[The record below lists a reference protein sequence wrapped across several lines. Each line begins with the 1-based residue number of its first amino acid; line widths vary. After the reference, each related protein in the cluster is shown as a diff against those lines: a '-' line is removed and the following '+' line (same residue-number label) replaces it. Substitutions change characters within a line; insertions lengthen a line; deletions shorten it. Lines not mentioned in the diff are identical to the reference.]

1 VKGLETGRAGCVLLG
16 MVVQMIINAEAVLL
30 EKIMEIGINV
40 FKVK

>member
-1 VKGLETGRAGCVLLG
+1 LLG
-16 MVVQMIINAEAVLL
+16 MVVQMIINTEAVLL